1 MIKILPYP
9 LFLLLLLISHCTFAQ
24 SLPVVVE
31 LESGQVGS
39 AFETKLENAVTFV
52 SVTGNGTGDLP
63 TSAERVIK
71 LTVTFQEAGEYDL
84 YLRCRVGPNAA
95 NDDSFF
101 YGNGFGEKSLSNAE
115 EWIRANGLSGVGYSN
130 LNELVDGGGGAGQ
143 NIWKWINLSEFTGD
157 EAPVKFTVDA
167 GNLTR
172 TFVIGAREDGFDM
185 DKIAFANASLFYS
198 VKNLDNKEP
207 GRTTSGPDFRPIAE
221 GKGKFLGNVY
231 SSSQIR
237 WFENYWNQVT
247 PENAGK
253 WGAAEPQRDV
263 MNWTD
268 LDAAYKL
275 AKDNGFPFK
284 LHVLIWG
291 SQQPSWMENLPANEQ
306 YAEIVEW
313 YQAVADRYPDIDIIE
328 VVNEPLHAA
337 PFGAGKGNYG
347 NALGGNGS
355 TGWDWIIESFK
366 LAREKFPKSHLM
378 INDYSIVNNDAST
391 TQYLQIINLLKARNL
406 IDGVGVQAH
415 AFSTRGSS
423 TQMKNNLDRLAATGL
438 PLYATELDIDGPTD
452 QIQLSEYQRIFP
464 IFWEHPAV
472 KGITLWGWRTGLWR
486 TNEKAY
492 IMGEDGTTERPAL
505 VWLREYISSF
515 PTSDQSISLKENTV
529 LYPNPVT
536 GRIVYH
542 NAAES
547 LVRAEL
553 ISASGSNLGTMSM
566 DQNSIYLPENIT
578 NGMYFIKL
586 TGKKTSEVRPL
597 MIMD

>member
-253 WGAAEPQRDV
+253 WGTDSKAKGIDARNSILLRSNLVSDIMTSEPLTIGEEERIGKAV
-263 MNWTD
+263 EIFLEN
-268 LDAAYKL
+268 
-275 AKDNGFPFK
+275 NFK
-284 LHVLIWG
+284 C
-291 SQQPSWMENLPANEQ
+291 LP
-306 YAEIVEW
+306 
-313 YQAVADRYPDIDIIE
+313 
-328 VVNEPLHAA
+328 VVNDNNMLC
-337 PFGAGKGNYG
+337 G
-347 NALGGNGS
+347 
-355 TGWDWIIESFK
+355 IITTYDLLV
-366 LAREKFPKSHLM
+366 LAYTDF
-378 INDYSIVNNDAST
+378 NT
-391 TQYLQIINLLKARNL
+391 TL
-406 IDGVGVQAH
+406 ID
-415 AFSTRGSS
+415 
-423 TQMKNNLDRLAATGL
+423 
-438 PLYATELDIDGPTD
+438 
-452 QIQLSEYQRIFP
+452 
-464 IFWEHPAV
+464 
-472 KGITLWGWRTGLWR
+472 
-486 TNEKAY
+486 
-492 IMGEDGTTERPAL
+492 
-505 VWLREYISSF
+505 
-515 PTSDQSISLKENTV
+515 
-529 LYPNPVT
+529 
-536 GRIVYH
+536 
-542 NAAES
+542 
-547 LVRAEL
+547 
-553 ISASGSNLGTMSM
+553 
-566 DQNSIYLPENIT
+566 
-578 NGMYFIKL
+578 
-586 TGKKTSEVRPL
+586 
-597 MIMD
+597 